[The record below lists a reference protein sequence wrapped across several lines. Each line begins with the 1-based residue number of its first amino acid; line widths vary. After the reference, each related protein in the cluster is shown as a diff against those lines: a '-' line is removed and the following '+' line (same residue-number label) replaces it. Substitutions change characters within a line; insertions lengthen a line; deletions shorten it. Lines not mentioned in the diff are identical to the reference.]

1 MGNSPRLVRFDWAA
15 KRLLR
20 NKSNFVILEGF
31 LTTLLGEKIRIERI
45 LESEGN
51 QDRFE
56 DKFNRVDMLAENSKG
71 ELIIIEVQN
80 SSEVDYF
87 HRMLY
92 GTCKAIAEYINQG
105 DPYDQVH
112 KVYSV
117 NIVYFDL
124 GQGEDYVY
132 HGYTVFRGLHN
143 DDVLQLSVA
152 QQQKFI
158 RREAGELF
166 PEYYVLR
173 VNDFDR
179 HAVTPLD
186 EWILFLKTGEIDE
199 HVNAE
204 GLLEARNRLRIDD
217 LDEEERKAYLRH
229 QENVRYQKSLLETKL
244 IEGKLEGKLE
254 GRAEGRAEGL
264 AEGRAEGELET
275 KRTIARNMKTTG
287 VDITV
292 ISQCTGLSVDEIE
305 KLT

>member
-1 MGNSPRLVRFDWAA
+1 MAPSFPM
-15 KRLLR
+15 
-20 NKSNFVILEGF
+20 
-31 LTTLLGEKIRIERI
+31 
-45 LESEGN
+45 
-51 QDRFE
+51 
-56 DKFNRVDMLAENSKG
+56 KFSTD
-71 ELIIIEVQN
+71 
-80 SSEVDYF
+80 
-87 HRMLY
+87 
-92 GTCKAIAEYINQG
+92 INQG

-254 GRAEGRAEGL
+254 GRAEGLAEGL

-287 VDITV
+287 VDIAV

>member
-1 MGNSPRLVRFDWAA
+1 M
-15 KRLLR
+15 
-20 NKSNFVILEGF
+20 
-31 LTTLLGEKIRIERI
+31 
-45 LESEGN
+45 
-51 QDRFE
+51 
-56 DKFNRVDMLAENSKG
+56 
-71 ELIIIEVQN
+71 
-80 SSEVDYF
+80 
-87 HRMLY
+87 
-92 GTCKAIAEYINQG
+92 
-105 DPYDQVH
+105 
-112 KVYSV
+112 YSV

-254 GRAEGRAEGL
+254 GRAEGLAEGL

-287 VDITV
+287 VDIAV

>member
-1 MGNSPRLVRFDWAA
+1 M
-15 KRLLR
+15 
-20 NKSNFVILEGF
+20 
-31 LTTLLGEKIRIERI
+31 
-45 LESEGN
+45 
-51 QDRFE
+51 
-56 DKFNRVDMLAENSKG
+56 
-71 ELIIIEVQN
+71 
-80 SSEVDYF
+80 
-87 HRMLY
+87 
-92 GTCKAIAEYINQG
+92 
-105 DPYDQVH
+105 
-112 KVYSV
+112 
-117 NIVYFDL
+117 
-124 GQGEDYVY
+124 
-132 HGYTVFRGLHN
+132 
-143 DDVLQLSVA
+143 LQLSVA

-254 GRAEGRAEGL
+254 GRAEGLAEGREEGL
-264 AEGRAEGELET
+264 AEGREEGRAEGELET

-287 VDITV
+287 VDIAV

>member
-1 MGNSPRLVRFDWAA
+1 M
-15 KRLLR
+15 LR

-204 GLLEARNRLRIDD
+204 GLLEARNRLR
-217 LDEEERKAYLRH
+217 KAYLRH

-254 GRAEGRAEGL
+254 GRAEGLAEGL

-287 VDITV
+287 VDIAV